1 MLNLLFNKHSRS
13 ISWHITFILVTGLYF
28 SSLQGKNTQNSR
40 EGQKTRRPFNLLL
53 PSAEEAIDDQRWGC
67 KATCGQNSTLS
78 VSTASY
84 THLDMKSTCSKTVD
98 EDELKMFLTVLINIL
113 NLPGGLYPSNI
124 TCNSP
129 KMIPPQMSLFTFMTC
144 AT

>member
-1 MLNLLFNKHSRS
+1 MIGGEASKQLADR
-13 ISWHITFILVTGLYF
+13 ILHY
-28 SSLQGKNTQNSR
+28 
-40 EGQKTRRPFNLLL
+40 
-53 PSAEEAIDDQRWGC
+53 PSPLHL
-67 KATCGQNSTLS
+67 TLIWIW
-78 VSTASY
+78 
-84 THLDMKSTCSKTVD
+84 STCSKTVD

-129 KMIPPQMSLFTFMTC
+129 KMIPPQMSLFTFRMCCHMTC